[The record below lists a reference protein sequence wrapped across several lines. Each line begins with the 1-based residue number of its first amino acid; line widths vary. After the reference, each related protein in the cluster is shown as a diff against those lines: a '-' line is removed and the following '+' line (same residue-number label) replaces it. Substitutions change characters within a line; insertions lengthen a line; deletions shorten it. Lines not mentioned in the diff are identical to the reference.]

1 MNIVTIKHTVAD
13 YDKWKI
19 GYDADEPNRRAA
31 GATSVTLTRAPASAD
46 GSTDIVAFIQFPDVA
61 AAAGFLDNPGLAEAM
76 KEAGV
81 IGTPEVQ
88 ITELVESASY

>member
-1 MNIVTIKHTVAD
+1 
-13 YDKWKI
+13 
-19 GYDADEPNRRAA
+19 
-31 GATSVTLTRAPASAD
+31 L
-46 GSTDIVAFIQFPDVA
+46 QLPDVA
-61 AAAGFLDNPGLAEAM
+61 AATGFLDNPGLADAM

>member
-1 MNIVTIKHTVAD
+1 M
-13 YDKWKI
+13 
-19 GYDADEPNRRAA
+19 
-31 GATSVTLTRAPASAD
+31 
-46 GSTDIVAFIQFPDVA
+46 A
-61 AAAGFLDNPGLAEAM
+61 AAAGVLDNPDLAEAM